1 MSEEKEPDL
10 VSKKKS
16 IVNDELYFS
25 AERKAEGYTEAA
37 SSLSDDIHEI
47 ALGGAYFSANVNN
60 VQSDVDKVR
69 VVLGK
74 NWDYR
79 QKNPSAHASNEK
91 IFSND
96 WSPPRVFFGSPL
108 EIEYCD
114 WSEDNEDTGS
124 FGLTNSVRKEKIVL
138 KTTVL
143 AHQIPTQRDGAIS
156 ILDWIAYM
164 KAGIITENGTSYE
177 PIIRTDRSFYDH
189 YHEAQNPFTP
199 EELYNKQPAGKS
211 FFADFKTYY
220 NEIIDSTDFENTTG
234 KNDNLQNSLPNIY
247 SFLRMFTNKHLVKN
261 DFFDLQ
267 PIKQVMQNYYDGNP
281 QGITKNVY
289 KDVLNKFPLET
300 LLTLYGVIGTEKS
313 IKDIDGTPITSKI
326 IEKIISLS
334 FDKVDANALFSDYF
348 KEYTDLISTDP
359 TLEFKTNSQRNLV
372 RALERTMA
380 NLVFSPD
387 SIKLLNKV
395 DQYKKYFPFYVELE
409 FTANLFT
416 SIGDSMKQLFMT
428 KAMSELAL
436 TSLSVRSPDDGKS
449 FSRDYGPGT
458 SWSRPRSGKYY
469 DYASEKIYE
478 DLSNPSTA
486 LELGEAPAIFTKHL
500 INLPPHL
507 EGWLKPA
514 EAEYTKNIPTEIEG
528 IYHKPHEQATEQKF
542 NTADLRNYISFFRN
556 DFSDPVNINDD
567 QNIIFKNLF
576 GSAFYAKILNTY
588 NEKKRTYSD
597 LISGVPA
604 YTEDLFYR
612 IEKIKI
618 MPDGTED
625 VVQNVLIPNTSELD
639 IVKYVD
645 TQLKYSK
652 YATYKYNV
660 YTHRIVFG
668 SKYKYHW
675 TRNDKPYNLDT
686 WIIDEPLE
694 KFDVSVLAAAG
705 MTEASGLGDG
715 IHMEENPTAN
725 SSDATGPEVEDPDN
739 EVADEVDD
747 PILPAGAAHTNNE
760 GSAAI
765 LRTDVAA
772 TYRVDIEPHIVL
784 LEDKLF
790 STPEIFIMDRPP
802 VPPDVNIVP
811 YRAVNNQIKI
821 LITGAVDRYRD
832 KPIKILNGDIDE
844 FEKVKKAQL
853 STDGKVEFGSDDP
866 VRNFQIFRTRTKP
879 KTYEDFVLHEQIS
892 KEHFEDMILPNT
904 KYFYTFRA
912 IDDNGH
918 ISNPTPVYEVELIDE
933 KGAVKPLIRLINIE
947 PQNDKVNV
955 KDCQKYIYLK
965 PTPNQLYFSEDPE
978 VDGIFSNE
986 QNKKKYKMRL
996 TSKGTGKKIDI
1007 NFSFEKKFN

>member
-1 MSEEKEPDL
+1 MPEEKKPDL
-10 VSKKKS
+10 VSKKKT

-25 AERKAEGYTEAA
+25 AERKAENYTETA

-47 ALGGAYFSANVNN
+47 ALGCAYFSA
-60 VQSDVDKVR
+60 DVDKVR

-79 QKNPSAHASNEK
+79 QKNPSNTSAIEK
-91 IFSND
+91 VFSND
-96 WSPPRVFFGSPL
+96 WSQPRVFHKNPID
-108 EIEYCD
+108 IEYCD
-114 WSEDNEDTGS
+114 EASDATSTGS
-124 FGLTNSVRKEKIVL
+124 FSLTNSVRKEKIIL
-138 KTTVL
+138 KTNVSW
-143 AHQIPTQRDGAIS
+143 QDSPSPTHGKVS
-156 ILDWIAYM
+156 EFDWITYV
-164 KAGIITENGTSYE
+164 KTGIVAESGAEYE
-177 PIIRTDRSFYDH
+177 PIIRTDRSFFDH

-199 EELYNKQPAGKS
+199 EEMHSKQPAGKS

-220 NEIIDSTDFENTTG
+220 NERIDSTDFENITG
-234 KNDNLQNSLPNIY
+234 NDTNLQNSLPNIY
-247 SFLRMFTNKHLVKN
+247 SFLRLFTNKHLVKN

-267 PIKQVMQNYYDGNP
+267 PIKQIMQNYYNGNP
-281 QGITKNVY
+281 ESITKNVY
-289 KDVLNKFPLET
+289 RDLLNRYPLET
-300 LLTLYGVIGTEKS
+300 LLTLYGVVGTEKS
-313 IKDIDGTPITSKI
+313 IKDVEGNPITSKI
-326 IEKIISLS
+326 VEKIISLS
-334 FDKVDANALFSDYF
+334 FDKVDANSLFSDYF
-348 KEYTDLISTDP
+348 KEYADLISSDSK
-359 TLEFKTNSQRNLV
+359 LQFSLDSQRNLI

-387 SIKLLNKV
+387 SIKLLNKA
-395 DQYKKYFPFYVELE
+395 DQYKKYFPFYAELE

-428 KAMSELAL
+428 KTMSELLL
-436 TSLSVRSPDDGKS
+436 TSIEPPEASS
-449 FSRDYGPGT
+449 FSGDGDDDPGT
-458 SWSRPRSGKYY
+458 SWAAPRAGNYY
-469 DYASEKIYE
+469 DYTSEMIYE
-478 DLSNPSTA
+478 DLSGPLSGQTFGTA
-486 LELGEAPAIFTKHL
+486 PTIFHKEL
-500 INLPPHL
+500 INLSPHL
-507 EGWLKPA
+507 ESWLKPSD
-514 EAEYTKNIPTEIEG
+514 EEVEG
-528 IYHKPHEQATEQKF
+528 IYKEPQQEATEQKF
-542 NTADLRNYISFFRN
+542 NTSDLRNYVSFFRD

-576 GSAFYAKILNTY
+576 GSAFYAKILNLY
-588 NEKKRTYSD
+588 NEKKRTYND

-612 IEKIKI
+612 IEKIRI
-618 MPDGTED
+618 TPDGTES

-652 YATYKYNV
+652 YATYRYNV

-668 SKYKYHW
+668 SKYRYHW
-675 TRNDKPYNLDT
+675 TKAGMPALNDVALIDT
-686 WIIDEPLE
+686 TPE
-694 KFDVSVLAAAG
+694 KIDVS
-705 MTEASGLGDG
+705 EAVEQQLLLLDGLGDG
-715 IHMEENPTAN
+715 IHKHENSMN
-725 SSDATGPEVEDPDN
+725 SDGPQPGL
-739 EVADEVDD
+739 DD
-747 PILPAGAAHTNNE
+747 PLLEDFEYDADAGLIAAGTAHVDSTDF
-760 GSAAI
+760 AA
-765 LRTDVAA
+765 AF
-772 TYRVDIEPHIVL
+772 RVDVEPHIVL

-811 YRAVNNQIKI
+811 YRAVNNQVKI

-832 KPIKILNGDIDE
+832 KPTIMLNGDGDE
-844 FEKVKKAQL
+844 FEKIKKAQL

-879 KTYEDFVLHEQIS
+879 ETYQDFELYEQIS
-892 KEHFEDMILPNT
+892 KEHFEEMILPNT

-918 ISNPTPVYEVELIDE
+918 VSNPTPVYEVELIDE
-933 KGAVKPLIRLINIE
+933 KGAVKPLIRLVDME
-947 PQNDKVNV
+947 PKSDKVNV